1 MVKNGPERKKCNIFL
16 ALIGTARNVWNIKK
30 QTMKIIIEIDT
41 DTDLKPEELK
51 TLQAN
56 AHLSGRTEAE
66 QMKLVL
72 LGRPNQ
78 PEGDK
83 AA

>member
-1 MVKNGPERKKCNIFL
+1 
-16 ALIGTARNVWNIKK
+16 
-30 QTMKIIIEIDT
+30 MKIIIEIDT
-41 DTDLKPEELK
+41 DTDLNPEELK

-72 LGRPNQ
+72 LGRPSQ